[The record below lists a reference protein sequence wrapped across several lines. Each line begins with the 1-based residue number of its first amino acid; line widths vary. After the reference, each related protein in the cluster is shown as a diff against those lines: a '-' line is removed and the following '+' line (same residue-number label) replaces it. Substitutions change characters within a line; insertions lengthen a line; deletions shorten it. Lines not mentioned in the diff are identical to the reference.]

1 MRIFGNHA
9 PQSLRFHADL
19 FSALREFRDWQFASG
34 NAPCR
39 PMKIATIIARVLLGL
54 AFVVFGLNFFLNFI
68 PAPPPPPGLAG
79 DYFKVFAASGY
90 THVVGAMQLLSG
102 LLLLIGRFVPLGLTI
117 LAAIIFNIWTFHLL
131 MAPAGLGPAVV
142 ATLLWAFLVWSY
154 RERFVGL
161 LRP

>member
-1 MRIFGNHA
+1 M
-9 PQSLRFHADL
+9 P
-19 FSALREFRDWQFASG
+19 
-34 NAPCR
+34 

-79 DYFKVFAASGY
+79 DYLKVFAASGY

-117 LAAIIFNIWTFHLL
+117 LAAILFNIWTFHLL

-161 LRP
+161 LQP

>member
-1 MRIFGNHA
+1 VPHSPRI
-9 PQSLRFHADL
+9 HADL
-19 FSALREFRDWQFASG
+19 FRRYKKISRLAICFRQCTM
-34 NAPCR
+34 P

-79 DYFKVFAASGY
+79 DYLKVFAASGY

-102 LLLLIGRFVPLGLTI
+102 LLLLIGRFVPIGLTI
-117 LAAIIFNIWTFHLL
+117 LDAILFNIWTFHLL
-131 MAPAGLGPAVV
+131 MAPDGLGPAVV

-161 LRP
+161 LQP